1 MALESFKFWYT
12 QQWSGE
18 RAGRK
23 QNITKIVSS
32 VSDLIL
38 MLERKL
44 ITILKKLF

>member
-1 MALESFKFWYT
+1 MILYVTLDRERV
-12 QQWSGE
+12 GE

-23 QNITKIVSS
+23 QNITSIVSS

-44 ITILKKLF
+44 IKILKKLF